1 MRVSDIVRSKILSTL
16 IVGAEKCFTCV
27 WMGWMGLVGRCHHSG
42 DVKRRWK
49 LEEIYSD
56 SNERPVTC
64 LHSVVHHVVGGAHGP
79 PRQHLADFLR
89 V

>member
-27 WMGWMGLVGRCHHSG
+27 DWGWMGGREVSSFRG
-42 DVKRRWK
+42 GVKRRWK

-56 SNERPVTC
+56 SNERPVTR

-89 V
+89 D